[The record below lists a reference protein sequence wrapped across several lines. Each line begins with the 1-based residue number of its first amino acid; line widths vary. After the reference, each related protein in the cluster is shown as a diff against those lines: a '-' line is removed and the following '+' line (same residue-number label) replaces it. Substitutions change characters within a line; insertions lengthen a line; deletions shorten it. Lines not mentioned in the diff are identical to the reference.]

1 MSAGPTI
8 GARGAPQPFTREVCR
23 MAEKVAKVI
32 VDTLQAAGVRNC
44 YGIVGDTLNVIAG
57 YIHRSEID
65 WVHMRHE
72 EAGAFAAQAE
82 AQLMGRLT
90 AMAGTCGPGALH
102 FINGLYEAQ
111 RNRAP
116 VILLATQIVRSELG
130 FRFIQEVDF
139 KTLFRDCSVFC
150 DMIYTPE
157 QALRKTVLACQTA
170 IAERGPAVLIVPVD
184 VAMAEMHDAT
194 PFSVQVNHPVIRPSD
209 AELDMMAKLLNAGD
223 KTVIYGGYGCGDAH
237 DEVVAVADTLRA
249 PVAYTSRGKDFLQH
263 DNPHGIGLTGLLGNK
278 AAYSAVLNCDTLLLL
293 GADFAWRQFYPNHA
307 NIVQVDIEPTHLGQR
322 HPVTLGVTGSIKPTL
337 QALLP
342 RLKPRPTSH
351 FYTATL
357 DSYRHVDAHNQE
369 AAAKAG
375 PNQAIPGK
383 LVASVV
389 DRLAAE
395 DAVFCADDGTP
406 AVWMIRHIRSNGKRR
421 TFASLLHGTMASGM
435 GSALG
440 IQKAQPGRQV
450 ITLAGDGGFS
460 MLMGDLLTC
469 TQENLP
475 IKIAVFD
482 NGKLGF
488 VEIEQKSEGMVNI
501 YTDLKNPNFADLA
514 KACGLWGG
522 YVDKADELEDTIAA
536 WLAADGPA
544 LIHIKVEPMELVMP
558 PHTEIEPAIGMALY
572 AARAVLEGKA
582 GDLVEMVE
590 ENI

>member
-1 MSAGPTI
+1 
-8 GARGAPQPFTREVCR
+8 

-32 VDTLQAAGVRNC
+32 VDTLEAAGVRNC
-44 YGIVGDTLNVIAG
+44 YGIVGDTLSFIAS
-57 YIHRSEID
+57 YIDRSGID
-65 WVHMRHE
+65 WVSMRHE

-90 AMAGTCGPGALH
+90 AMAGTCGPGSLH

-116 VILLATQIVRSELG
+116 VILLATQIVSAELG
-130 FRFIQEVDF
+130 FHFIQEVDF
-139 KTLFRDCSVFC
+139 KSVFRDCSVFC

-170 IAERGPAVLIVPVD
+170 IAKRGPAVLIIPVD
-184 VAMAEMHDAT
+184 VARADIHDAT
-194 PFSVQVNHPVIRPSD
+194 PFAVRVTHPVVRPSD
-209 AELDMMAKLLNAGD
+209 AELDLMARVLNAGD
-223 KTVIYGGYGCGDAH
+223 KIAIYGGAGCNGAH
-237 DEVVAVADTLRA
+237 DEVVAVAEALRA

-263 DNPHGIGLTGLLGNK
+263 DNPHGIGLTGLLGNE

-293 GADFAWRQFYPNHA
+293 GADFAWRQFYPDHA
-307 NIVQVDIEPTHLGQR
+307 NIVQVDNETAHLGQR
-322 HPVTLGVTGSIKPTL
+322 HPVAVGVTGDIKPTL

-342 RLKPRPTSH
+342 RLKPRKASH
-351 FYTATL
+351 FHDSTL
-357 DSYRHVDAHNQE
+357 EHYRKVSAHHAA
-369 AAAKAG
+369 AAAKPG
-375 PNQAIPGK
+375 PRQAIPGK
-383 LVASVV
+383 LVATVL

-421 TFASLLHGTMASGM
+421 TFASLLHGTMASGL

-450 ITLAGDGGFS
+450 ITLAGDGGFA

-469 TQENLP
+469 VQANLP
-475 IKIAVFD
+475 VKIAVFD

-488 VEIEQKSEGMVNI
+488 VEIEQKTEGMVNL
-501 YTDLKNPNFADLA
+501 YTDLKNPDFGELA
-514 KACGLWGG
+514 KVCGLWGAK
-522 YVDKADELEDTIAA
+522 VENADHLEGAIAD
-536 WLAADGPA
+536 WLAAPGPA
-544 LIHIKVEPMELVMP
+544 LLHIKVEPMELVMP
-558 PHTEIEPAIGMALY
+558 PHTELAPAVGMALY
-572 AARAVLEGKA
+572 AAKAVLQGKA

-590 ENI
+590 QNL